1 MWLQLWKLWMHK
13 VNCRCTTQ
21 YVLNSPCTNF
31 HVMFSCD
38 CNFVLKMRL
47 TRQNVM
53 QFHVQSHTGSGR
65 GYSLSTHGIRR
76 KWLLW
81 GSHWGLFARF
91 QTDLNTVPCWD
102 HLLSHQ
108 MLAERV
114 EGSPLLQSHLWWA
127 RKWEIADRW
136 KWECGDFLR
145 LCYLKYSMRNVLMS
159 CFQTYGG
166 VNFHKVIVYYFDI
179 DDLFLLYWIHSRSS
193 CSVGRD

>member
-1 MWLQLWKLWMHK
+1 MYVLEDTAIWCYCEILNQWLSFERWIHK
-13 VNCRCTTQ
+13 VNCICTMQ
-21 YVLNSPCTNF
+21 HVLNSLCTSVR
-31 HVMFSCD
+31 VMFSRD
-38 CNFVLKMRL
+38 CNFVLKLRL

-81 GSHWGLFARF
+81 GSHWGLFVRF

-102 HLLSHQ
+102 HLLSRQ

-127 RKWEIADRW
+127 RNWEIADWW
-136 KWECGDFLR
+136 KWECGIFFE
-145 LCYLKYSMRNVLMS
+145 V
-159 CFQTYGG
+159 
-166 VNFHKVIVYYFDI
+166 
-179 DDLFLLYWIHSRSS
+179 LLYEVLKW
-193 CSVGRD
+193 GMY